1 MVRAF
6 AVDTLRRA
14 SDEELL
20 TYLLQLVQA
29 LRYEGGRIATGTGAS
44 LEREASLGSV
54 VVEDGVEGSS
64 PLSHFLIERAC
75 GSKELANFLSW
86 YLKVNLDDATCG

>member
-1 MVRAF
+1 VHREKAFKKEMVRAF

-29 LRYEGGRIATGTGAS
+29 LRYEAPPGGRLPPTGT
-44 LEREASLGSV
+44 LDRESSLGSV
-54 VVEDGVEGSS
+54 VEDAAEG
-64 PLSHFLIERAC
+64 
-75 GSKELANFLSW
+75 
-86 YLKVNLDDATCG
+86 